1 MQQPAKFAPA
11 YPEEQ
16 YNTSTSAALRAQPQ
30 ARQLRQSPSVD
41 GIVSQPQDIPHQQP
55 LQQQQPQ
62 PPLQGVRNVTPSGT
76 RETTP
81 MQPSI
86 LQQNNDV
93 SARKI
98 EALAKELE
106 HSKKNNAWYTTELAL
121 ARKAGYG
128 SAGQR
133 ASLDG
138 TTNFLEDDDRHLI
151 EALIIMKTE
160 LSNVKSDFSTRI
172 EDAAK
177 KVAEVEQQ
185 RDAAIKEA
193 VYAKAKLA
201 AHGGTPSGSPQ
212 FDDSA
217 RDIDS
222 SDRSGDNLRKLGAAL
237 AMQKELQS
245 KLDAASAQHAAEK
258 RAREIA
264 EESAEAAHR
273 RATELDQAQV
283 PGELESLRA
292 QLHDAQKIAREELAQ
307 RSEAHSRMKMLE
319 VDKEDIEHQLG
330 TSTKKLTEHGTML
343 VSLRDAVGASQEK
356 YALLEKKLQQEREG
370 RETLQMK
377 LMQLRTEH
385 EEQTTELETT
395 SKKLRDAEELADKHA
410 AEAETHRN
418 LVVTGLDKL
427 NTRKHD
433 ESQNATTERRVA
445 ILQQQVKEANA
456 LVSKSQTEA
465 DAASEKLRRAEER
478 IAGLEAYQQQASR
491 EGLSIRKQL
500 QEAVRA
506 AHGFQSQH
514 AEVRQ
519 KLESHQRDATALAVQ
534 HGALKDLLDERSA
547 SRNNDSPRLDTP
559 DATRMRELEAM
570 LEESEKAHADTKASF
585 DSREQE
591 SEKEYREKI
600 EQLEQDYQSAVS
612 YVRGTEKMLKRMKD
626 ELARSK
632 AHGNKLQV
640 ELDMQQSRGLGNG
653 GDADGP
659 AGWEAE
665 RQALHREIEE
675 MQATMEG
682 SVCDLERQ
690 MDAIK
695 GELRGAETDRDGAR
709 AKAEQLANLMRQLQH
724 NVDTLHADNA
734 ALEARATDAED
745 KVGLLL
751 DRVES
756 SVDSYRRRSGTGPH
770 PNGAGGAPAA
780 AAAATGGHTRETST
794 TSGFTST
801 AGHSQSNSIGDDSTA
816 SSSGG
821 GGAGAAVADRNSMA
835 LDNLASELEDLRNQW
850 EGRNTYRLSHHSDME
865 RSPGDAA
872 AAGNPGGSEL
882 SNSLANWRQRLDA
895 EDREKEHTARVATGT
910 GPKVGVSGH

>member
-1 MQQPAKFAPA
+1 M
-11 YPEEQ
+11 
-16 YNTSTSAALRAQPQ
+16 TMR
-30 ARQLRQSPSVD
+30 
-41 GIVSQPQDIPHQQP
+41 
-55 LQQQQPQ
+55 
-62 PPLQGVRNVTPSGT
+62 
-76 RETTP
+76 
-81 MQPSI
+81 
-86 LQQNNDV
+86 
-93 SARKI
+93 
-98 EALAKELE
+98 
-106 HSKKNNAWYTTELAL
+106 TELA
-121 ARKAGYG
+121 
-128 SAGQR
+128 
-133 ASLDG
+133 
-138 TTNFLEDDDRHLI
+138 
-151 EALIIMKTE
+151 
-160 LSNVKSDFSTRI
+160 NVKGDFSTRI
-172 EDAAK
+172 EDAAQ
-177 KVAEVEQQ
+177 KVSEVEQQ

-201 AHGGTPSGSPQ
+201 AHGGTPPGSPQ
-212 FDDSA
+212 LDDSA

-222 SDRSGDNLRKLGAAL
+222 SDRAGDNLRKLGTAL
-237 AMQKELQS
+237 AMQRELQS
-245 KLDAASAQHAAEK
+245 KLDAALAQHAAEK

-292 QLHDAQKIAREELAQ
+292 ELHDAQKIAREELAR
-307 RSEAHSRMKMLE
+307 RSDAHSRMKMLE
-319 VDKEDIEHQLG
+319 VDKEDVERQLE
-330 TSTKKLTEHGTML
+330 TSTTKLTDHGSML
-343 VSLRDAVGASQEK
+343 VSLRSAVGASQEK
-356 YALLEKKLQQEREG
+356 YTLLEKKLQQEREG

-395 SKKLRDAEELADKHA
+395 SKKLRDAEELAEKHA

-433 ESQNATTERRVA
+433 DNQSGVTERRVA

-456 LVSKSQTEA
+456 LVSKSQSEA

-519 KLESHQRDATALAVQ
+519 RLESHQRDAAALAVQ

-559 DATRMRELEAM
+559 DAARMRELEAM

-585 DSREQE
+585 DAREQE

-632 AHGNKLQV
+632 AHSNKLQAD
-640 ELDMQQSRGLGNG
+640 LDTQQSRGLGSTG
-653 GDADGP
+653 EVDAP

-665 RQALHREIEE
+665 RQALHREVEE
-675 MQATMEG
+675 MQTTMQG
-682 SVCDLERQ
+682 SVYELEQQ
-690 MDAIK
+690 MGAIK
-695 GELRGAETDRDGAR
+695 GELRSAETDRDNAR
-709 AKAEQLANLMRQLQH
+709 HKADQMANLTRQLQH
-724 NVDTLHADNA
+724 NLDTLRADNA
-734 ALEARATDAED
+734 ALEARATDAEG

-770 PNGAGGAPAA
+770 PNGGASAPAA
-780 AAAATGGHTRETST
+780 TSNHTRETSA
-794 TSGFTST
+794 TSGFTSVT
-801 AGHSQSNSIGDDSTA
+801 GHSQSNSIGGDSTA

-821 GGAGAAVADRNSMA
+821 AGGHVADRNSMA

-850 EGRNTYRLSHHSDME
+850 EGRNTYRLSHHSEME
-865 RSPGDAA
+865 RSPGGAS
-872 AAGNPGGSEL
+872 AGNPGGSEL
-882 SNSLANWRQRLDA
+882 SSSLASWRKRLDA
-895 EDREKEHTARVATGT
+895 EDREKEQTARMATGAEQ
-910 GPKVGVSGH
+910 KVGVSGH